1 MQVNIVHVFLK
12 NVNIVIS
19 YAQKRLYYISI
30 GYTIILCS
38 GGKDMKRLLAAILAV
53 AMLLPVMTYA
63 AVATPDTSGETFI
76 QTTVV
81 YENEFDSDDGEAV
94 KWKPRDNRTHDNSS
108 IKITDGALVVEQTGS
123 VGSTLWYERTLDEP
137 LSGTVVV
144 SFDMKITNSGDNPA
158 FFIIRGKGGEN
169 IVQFDWRKSQI
180 GFNMSSGWVGAVSA
194 AENVY
199 TNVKF
204 VINTDAKTLDMY
216 VDDKLISSGRAFRES
231 AGEVASIQVG
241 PYGGATQTIY
251 LDNLTVAIQE
261 EVEAGKQVYSNT
273 FDSDDDISGWKL
285 KGSNSTDKLSVTVD
299 EGRMAITQSD
309 RVSGS
314 SNWYI
319 YDLGESSTKEN
330 TVTVTATMALDK
342 ALPTR
347 LNAAFFFV
355 YQGDKMI
362 AQVDLRNSGK
372 DYNTISLNDKVNDA
386 GNYNYLEITDVTQPI
401 DIKIVIDFESDTYDF
416 YANDVLLY
424 ENTGFKDSG
433 FDGSSV
439 TRIGAGFQSGVSSAT
454 LYIDDISI
462 IDGPVPPE
470 TEEPDD
476 GDTEEPDPQT
486 PVAASS
492 NKSAKYV
499 YLNEELHAMVV
510 NRRFIASYHIIGDDG
525 VCALCKGVVSSFE
538 PDDTPA
544 PENAVFCERFN
555 TYDATDSWSLIK
567 GADQKIKIAV
577 RDGEAAITQTDA
589 PGSSNW
595 YVVDTPVTSSN
606 IVTVEADISL
616 GGEFSANYNAAFF
629 IVYGTD
635 SKMIAQVD
643 YRLANG
649 EHRISLNDHYEEKYV
664 VVDDVTQMHNVKVV
678 IDFDTDSYDFYVD
691 DELLFAG
698 LSFKDGSTANAV
710 GQVGAG
716 LQGAVKNMTMYV
728 DNIVITEG
736 GTMSSDG
743 SSQAD
748 EARIEID
755 AADALDNSA
764 DAWTVTEGSDEWVP
778 TDDGVSIQ
786 PDTKRKWE
794 NTSENLEGAPSLNYK
809 IDVETEGAYYVYVNM
824 SAPDA
829 DSDSYHVMV
838 DGEYVYTHSVGDMSG
853 DKVWKSAGKEIELSA
868 GEHTITIVPREDG
881 FVINKIVLTTDKNA
895 RFTDGTI

>member
-38 GGKDMKRLLAAILAV
+38 GGKDMKKLLAAILAV

-81 YENEFDSDDGEAV
+81 YENEFDSDDGEAAN
-94 KWKPRDNRTHDNSS
+94 WKPRDNRTHNNSS

-347 LNAAFFFV
+347 LNAAFFIV
-355 YQGDKMI
+355 YGTDSKMI
-362 AQVDLRNSGK
+362 AQVDYRLANGEHR
-372 DYNTISLNDKVNDA
+372 ISLNDHYEEKYVVVD
-386 GNYNYLEITDVTQPI
+386 DVTQMHNV
-401 DIKIVIDFESDTYDF
+401 KVVIDFDTDSYDF
-416 YANDVLLY
+416 YVDDELLFA
-424 ENTGFKDSG
+424 GLSFKD
-433 FDGSSV
+433 GSTANAV
-439 TRIGAGFQSGVSSAT
+439 GQIGAGLQGAVKNMT
-454 LYIDDISI
+454 MYVDNVIVIN
-462 IDGPVPPE
+462 DG
-470 TEEPDD
+470 
-476 GDTEEPDPQT
+476 
-486 PVAASS
+486 
-492 NKSAKYV
+492 
-499 YLNEELHAMVV
+499 
-510 NRRFIASYHIIGDDG
+510 
-525 VCALCKGVVSSFE
+525 
-538 PDDTPA
+538 TPA
-544 PENAVFCERFN
+544 QVETGETSDEETSESEPSVQTEIMRESF
-555 TYDATDSWSLIK
+555 DSSDSISDWSLIK
-567 GADQKIKIAV
+567 GEDDGISIAV

-710 GQVGAG
+710 GQIGAG

-764 DAWTVTEGSDEWVP
+764 DAWTVTEGSDEWVS

>member
-38 GGKDMKRLLAAILAV
+38 GGKDMKKLLAAILAV

-299 EGRMAITQSD
+299 EGRMAIAQSD

-401 DIKIVIDFESDTYDF
+401 DIKIVIDF
-416 YANDVLLY
+416 
-424 ENTGFKDSG
+424 
-433 FDGSSV
+433 
-439 TRIGAGFQSGVSSAT
+439 
-454 LYIDDISI
+454 
-462 IDGPVPPE
+462 
-470 TEEPDD
+470 
-476 GDTEEPDPQT
+476 
-486 PVAASS
+486 
-492 NKSAKYV
+492 
-499 YLNEELHAMVV
+499 
-510 NRRFIASYHIIGDDG
+510 
-525 VCALCKGVVSSFE
+525 
-538 PDDTPA
+538 
-544 PENAVFCERFN
+544 
-555 TYDATDSWSLIK
+555 
-567 GADQKIKIAV
+567 
-577 RDGEAAITQTDA
+577 
-589 PGSSNW
+589 
-595 YVVDTPVTSSN
+595 
-606 IVTVEADISL
+606 
-616 GGEFSANYNAAFF
+616 
-629 IVYGTD
+629 
-635 SKMIAQVD
+635 
-643 YRLANG
+643 
-649 EHRISLNDHYEEKYV
+649 
-664 VVDDVTQMHNVKVV
+664 
-678 IDFDTDSYDFYVD
+678 
-691 DELLFAG
+691 
-698 LSFKDGSTANAV
+698 
-710 GQVGAG
+710 
-716 LQGAVKNMTMYV
+716 
-728 DNIVITEG
+728 
-736 GTMSSDG
+736 
-743 SSQAD
+743 
-748 EARIEID
+748 
-755 AADALDNSA
+755 
-764 DAWTVTEGSDEWVP
+764 
-778 TDDGVSIQ
+778 
-786 PDTKRKWE
+786 
-794 NTSENLEGAPSLNYK
+794 
-809 IDVETEGAYYVYVNM
+809 
-824 SAPDA
+824 
-829 DSDSYHVMV
+829 
-838 DGEYVYTHSVGDMSG
+838 
-853 DKVWKSAGKEIELSA
+853 
-868 GEHTITIVPREDG
+868 
-881 FVINKIVLTTDKNA
+881 
-895 RFTDGTI
+895 